1 LGSDPISLAEIQSE
15 LQARAQLE
23 ERVQRAEERAMVAEA
38 RAEAA
43 AKTARTLGGTVP
55 QMDASTDPQPSE
67 VQHQDTATEPARV
80 LLRDVATGTTL
91 AALPMPAAEAVPLGG
106 VPLGGEG
113 LPASEDAWRE
123 RLAQQQEEIAR
134 LDAAIGAAAS
144 GSMADASLLEA
155 VPKRSHEESAPAE
168 EAQEALAEAVAE
180 AVARYEEAG
189 VEADP
194 EADPGADLAQS
205 EADAET
211 ERALELE
218 LERLVEER
226 LSEKLIEHTMER
238 HAAQLREAALEE
250 QVQTLQDDLEKVRE
264 QLRRAERARRDADE
278 QLEAAR
284 PSASGAGVTDEKREA
299 ARVGQAAEPPTE
311 AIDAAVLLAE
321 REQGASLRSELD
333 RMRLALA
340 GARGQEAA
348 LRAQLE
354 VHEHAAAER
363 AATEATLERV
373 RGPKPPPPNCWR

>member
-1 LGSDPISLAEIQSE
+1 VSEAQPRAQVLVAAATEELATLRASHASLSGEHATLRTAHEELAVLHDELSSKHQAQIAKYTSLATKFTALVLAHESLQEENGALVAQQGALASDRSARRDEAEAAERRVERRVETERLRDLGSDPISLAEIQSE

-67 VQHQDTATEPARV
+67 VQHQDAATEPARV

-91 AALPMPAAEAVPLGG
+91 ATLPMPAAEAVPLGG

-168 EAQEALAEAVAE
+168 EAQEAVAE
-180 AVARYEEAG
+180 AGGE
-189 VEADP
+189 
-194 EADPGADLAQS
+194 PGA
-205 EADAET
+205 
-211 ERALELE
+211 
-218 LERLVEER
+218 
-226 LSEKLIEHTMER
+226 
-238 HAAQLREAALEE
+238 
-250 QVQTLQDDLEKVRE
+250 
-264 QLRRAERARRDADE
+264 
-278 QLEAAR
+278 
-284 PSASGAGVTDEKREA
+284 
-299 ARVGQAAEPPTE
+299 
-311 AIDAAVLLAE
+311 
-321 REQGASLRSELD
+321 
-333 RMRLALA
+333 
-340 GARGQEAA
+340 
-348 LRAQLE
+348 
-354 VHEHAAAER
+354 
-363 AATEATLERV
+363 
-373 RGPKPPPPNCWR
+373 